1 MSIACNVMFYNLFMW
16 AYVPP
21 TSTWL
26 DFRWNHQTCIQ
37 HCDRRRAILGVA
49 KANSK
54 GNAQSDDELN
64 SAADALTSDVNRF
77 VAIAMNSVDD
87 AIGVASVVGE
97 EVNGNQTVVMEV
109 ATEDNNSN
117 TRRDWNNRIEL

>member
-1 MSIACNVMFYNLFMW
+1 MTDVEQYLS
-16 AYVPP
+16 
-21 TSTWL
+21 
-26 DFRWNHQTCIQ
+26 
-37 HCDRRRAILGVA
+37 VA

-64 SAADALTSDVNRF
+64 SAADALISYVNQF

-87 AIGVASVVGE
+87 FIDVTSVVGE
-97 EVNGNQTVVMEV
+97 EVNGNETAVMEV

-117 TRRDWNNRIEL
+117 KRRD

>member
-1 MSIACNVMFYNLFMW
+1 MAKPNEQSVINRPGWTSDEIIRRVSNPVTDVEQYLNV
-16 AYVPP
+16 V
-21 TSTWL
+21 
-26 DFRWNHQTCIQ
+26 
-37 HCDRRRAILGVA
+37 

-64 SAADALTSDVNRF
+64 SAAAALTSYVNQF

-97 EVNGNQTVVMEV
+97 QVNGNETAVMEV
-109 ATEDNNSN
+109 ATEDDNSN
-117 TRRDWNNRIEL
+117 TRHD